1 MGQNRLPMI
10 IKFDLMIED
19 RQKEGRSQCS
29 KVNSFESF
37 INSETIC

>member
-10 IKFDLMIED
+10 MKFDLMIE
-19 RQKEGRSQCS
+19 EGRSQCS